1 MESNEMALTEKL
13 EEYIIKYTL
22 TRVLEIIR
30 DLEEKGDKQYDELK
44 IIIKALIN
52 E

>member
-1 MESNEMALTEKL
+1 MTSIEKL
-13 EEYIIKYTL
+13 EEYIIKFTL
-22 TRVLEIIR
+22 IKVLDIIR
-30 DLEEKGDKQYDELK
+30 DLEEKGDKKYEELK

>member
-1 MESNEMALTEKL
+1 MTSIEKL
-13 EEYIIKYTL
+13 EEYIIKFTL
-22 TRVLEIIR
+22 IKVLEIIR

-44 IIIKALIN
+44 TIIKALIN